1 MAEEVEITNVGGSDG
16 VASEATLASL
26 VAALQRMGGAGSDS
40 GAKAAQKAQ
49 KLYTKTQQDG
59 VVITRN
65 NTKAE
70 LENTAATKEA
80 TGAVSNFSRTIGGAA
95 VGAIGDVIGSF
106 VNFGEQLAFGGN
118 RISDF
123 TSSIP
128 LIGQFLGPLA
138 GMIDNSIDAFR
149 EVSQVGATFGEG
161 LAGLRRAAADSA
173 IPFDDFTSIVRENSV
188 ILQQFGGDVAS
199 GASSFG
205 RMAKELRDGP
215 GRELMNMGFT
225 SMELNEVLLDYAE
238 LQTRQ
243 FRQNRT
249 QGRVTASNAAAFAE
263 NLRELSAVTG
273 KSREEIM
280 KSMKAQ
286 QGDVRIGAVMANM
299 TADAAEKF
307 SANIGAV
314 SATSQ
319 GLANALIDY
328 EDGIPTDE
336 TTKRLMAF
344 SETFRTQGQNIENMD
359 PTQLEAFM
367 IQVNKE
373 LAAKAES
380 FGGGLEN
387 AMSKVP
393 GLADALQVITDTN
406 TLANESAEQK
416 LAREK
421 REEEQR
427 KKQKGLM
434 DFEETINQARSALQ
448 LAFIDSGIFKLTE
461 DGVSEFATAIKE
473 FTESPEFKDSL
484 KALTGII
491 KDMIE
496 RFKTFI
502 TDIGKFNLKTAFLG
516 GKKSD
521 IKEKNEDGTDK
532 VLDAD
537 VEGLLGDMFSGASD
551 MTAGIGGYI
560 ADGVKS
566 VIAGLFSGFD
576 ITWDDVFVG
585 GLAVVATAIAAPI
598 VGLPVLI
605 VAAITAVIGK
615 DKLIEL
621 FKGTWEVITGFFSFG
636 TGEDSKSYSIGNLAS
651 GAWETVKGWFTF
663 GEGEST
669 FSLGSLASDAWK
681 TVTGWFVPD
690 SEGNY
695 SIADIASNVWETVTG
710 WFTLADT
717 KFSISEDL
725 TKLWTTVTGWFGFGE
740 GEATYAISTLI
751 NEAWTK
757 ITGFFDFGK
766 EGFSFS
772 ALATKAWET
781 ITGFFTFGAD
791 TLTYSISSLLTT
803 AWETV
808 TGFFGFEGIKIP
820 SISSLF
826 QGIIDTVKGFFDF
839 DFEMPNFKQ
848 YLPKWLGGEGKSL
861 LGGSDTEL
869 EIPTAEASPT
879 LDATPAVEGANSL
892 MDAQSAMASFSN
904 IEGLQSN
911 LDILKSGLDTDAVRS
926 YTDSMEKLV
935 EVLGELNDEL
945 SKDNKFGIGTG
956 ENAGSVLSKMDSIG
970 GGGSSEEVNNTL
982 QLVLAELRLQTPKQA
997 AIVRNTKNGNSTD
1010 ISRSMPSG

>member
-59 VVITRN
+59 IVITRN

-70 LENTAATKEA
+70 LENTGATKEA

-123 TSSIP
+123 TGSIP
-128 LIGQFLGPLA
+128 LIGQFLGPLT

-173 IPFDDFTSIVRENSV
+173 IPFDDFTGIVRENSV

-199 GASSFG
+199 GATGFG
-205 RMAKELRDGP
+205 LMAKQLRDGP

-225 SMELNEVLLDYAE
+225 SMELNEVLIDYAE

-299 TADAAEKF
+299 TAEAAEKF

-314 SATSQ
+314 STTSQ

-373 LAAKAES
+373 LAAKAQG
-380 FGGGLEN
+380 FGSGLEN
-387 AMSKVP
+387 AMSKTP
-393 GLADALQVITDTN
+393 GLADAFQVITDTN
-406 TLANESAEQK
+406 MLANESAEDK
-416 LAREK
+416 LKREK

-427 KKQKGLM
+427 KKQRGLM

-448 LAFIDSGIFKLTE
+448 MAFIDSGIFSLTE
-461 DGVSEFATAIKE
+461 DGISNFATAIKE
-473 FTESPEFKDSL
+473 FTESPAFKDSL
-484 KALTGII
+484 KSLTVIV
-491 KDMIE
+491 KDLIDK
-496 RFKTFI
+496 FKKFI

-516 GKKSD
+516 GKKGD
-521 IKEKNEDGTDK
+521 VIGKNEDGTDK
-532 VLDAD
+532 VLQED
-537 VEGLLGDMFSGASD
+537 V
-551 MTAGIGGYI
+551 T
-560 ADGVKS
+560 
-566 VIAGLFSGFD
+566 GLFGGGEGEGFISTIFSALTEGILPSIDELIVGLGVAFASFVGLMGVAFLAPISAPFIALGAALIGIAAMIGFD
-576 ITWDDVFVG
+576 KIKEFVSDAWDSITGVFTGISDWWDTVDIMTPLTEAWAKVTGFFDFGEEGFSISALFGKAWDVITGYFSFAGEVWTGVG
-585 GLAVVATAIAAPI
+585 GLFDEAWTKVT
-598 VGLPVLI
+598 GWL
-605 VAAITAVIGK
+605 GFG
-615 DKLIEL
+615 DKTWSLSEL
-621 FKGTWEVITGFFSFG
+621 MSDTWKTVTGFFSFG
-636 TGEDSKSYSIGNLAS
+636 E
-651 GAWETVKGWFTF
+651 
-663 GEGEST
+663 EG
-669 FSLGSLASDAWK
+669 
-681 TVTGWFVPD
+681 
-690 SEGNY
+690 
-695 SIADIASNVWETVTG
+695 
-710 WFTLADT
+710 
-717 KFSISEDL
+717 FSIS
-725 TKLWTTVTGWFGFGE
+725 
-740 GEATYAISTLI
+740 
-751 NEAWTK
+751 
-757 ITGFFDFGK
+757 
-766 EGFSFS
+766 
-772 ALATKAWET
+772 ALAKKAWDT
-781 ITGFFTFGAD
+781 ITGFFTWGED
-791 TLTYSISSLLTT
+791 TLGFSISTLLSTAWET
-803 AWETV
+803 VTSIFSFGSEEGSGFSISGLMSDAWETV
-808 TGFFGFEGIKIP
+808 TGFFSFDGIEIP

-826 QGIIDTVKGFFDF
+826 QSIIDTVKGFFSF
-839 DFEMPNFKQ
+839 DFEMPNFKSF
-848 YLPKWLGGEGKSL
+848 LPTWLGGEGKSL
-861 LGGSDTEL
+861 GGSDTDL
-869 EIPTAEASPT
+869 EIPTAKVEPET

-911 LDILKSGLDTDAVRS
+911 LDILKSGLDTDSVRS

-970 GGGSSEEVNNTL
+970 SGGSNEELNNTL
-982 QLVLAELRLQTPKQA
+982 KLVLAELQLQTPKQA
-997 AIVRNTKNGNSTD
+997 AIARNTKNGNSTD

>member
-1 MAEEVEITNVGGSDG
+1 MY
-16 VASEATLASL
+16 
-26 VAALQRMGGAGSDS
+26 
-40 GAKAAQKAQ
+40 K
-49 KLYTKTQQDG
+49 
-59 VVITRN
+59 
-65 NTKAE
+65 
-70 LENTAATKEA
+70 
-80 TGAVSNFSRTIGGAA
+80 
-95 VGAIGDVIGSF
+95 
-106 VNFGEQLAFGGN
+106 
-118 RISDF
+118 
-123 TSSIP
+123 
-128 LIGQFLGPLA
+128 
-138 GMIDNSIDAFR
+138 
-149 EVSQVGATFGEG
+149 
-161 LAGLRRAAADSA
+161 
-173 IPFDDFTSIVRENSV
+173 
-188 ILQQFGGDVAS
+188 
-199 GASSFG
+199 
-205 RMAKELRDGP
+205 
-215 GRELMNMGFT
+215 
-225 SMELNEVLLDYAE
+225 
-238 LQTRQ
+238 RQ
-243 FRQNRT
+243 
-249 QGRVTASNAAAFAE
+249 
-263 NLRELSAVTG
+263 
-273 KSREEIM
+273 
-280 KSMKAQ
+280 
-286 QGDVRIGAVMANM
+286 
-299 TADAAEKF
+299 
-307 SANIGAV
+307 
-314 SATSQ
+314 
-319 GLANALIDY
+319 
-328 EDGIPTDE
+328 
-336 TTKRLMAF
+336 
-344 SETFRTQGQNIENMD
+344 
-359 PTQLEAFM
+359 
-367 IQVNKE
+367 
-373 LAAKAES
+373 
-380 FGGGLEN
+380 
-387 AMSKVP
+387 
-393 GLADALQVITDTN
+393 
-406 TLANESAEQK
+406 
-416 LAREK
+416 
-421 REEEQR
+421 
-427 KKQKGLM
+427 
-434 DFEETINQARSALQ
+434 
-448 LAFIDSGIFKLTE
+448 
-461 DGVSEFATAIKE
+461 AIKE

-516 GKKSD
+516 GKKGD
-521 IKEKNEDGTDK
+521 VIGKNEDGTDK

-808 TGFFGFEGIKIP
+808 TGFFGFEGIEIP

-826 QGIIDTVKGFFDF
+826 QGIIDTVKGFFTF
-839 DFEMPNFKQ
+839 DFKMPNFKQ

-861 LGGSDTEL
+861 LGGSDTEV
-869 EIPTAEASPT
+869 EVPEVPTAT
-879 LDATPAVEGANSL
+879 IDAAPAVESVDSL
-892 MDAQSAMASFSN
+892 VDAQSAMASFAN
-904 IEGLQSN
+904 IDGLQNN
-911 LDILKSGLDTDAVRS
+911 LDIIKNGLDTDGVRS
-926 YTDSMEKLV
+926 YTASMERLV
-935 EVLGELNDEL
+935 EVLGKLNDEL
-945 SKDNKFGIGTG
+945 SKDNKFGLGTG
-956 ENAGSVLSKMDSIG
+956 ENAGSVLSKMGSIG
-970 GGGSSEEVNNTL
+970 GSAGSEEVNSTL
-982 QLVLAELRLQTPKQA
+982 QLVLNELKLHTAKQGL
-997 AIVRNTKNGNSTD
+997 IEVNTRSRGID
-1010 ISRSMPSG
+1010 ISRTVS